1 MHAETHTWVQGSTS
15 EWERSH
21 KPKTRLFGQDV
32 SLQISF
38 LVTCELSKRNY
49 PIANNRVPFTAPQKQ
64 GGNQTEPVEAKMCCH
79 IRGFFVMDRQ
89 TIFSTIRSSSWVR
102 MARSG
107 RGRQREDTS
116 ETTVLWWK
124 DVESLWYCTARSRTN
139 THRIHVCHIWQHL
152 PSIYPSHVSIY
163 TSTMD
168 PIWDMKQDREE
179 FFPPQDAL
187 AAAHVTTTLP
197 ATGLVASE

>member
-1 MHAETHTWVQGSTS
+1 MHTETHTWVQGSTS

-21 KPKTRLFGQDV
+21 KQKTCLFGQDV

-49 PIANNRVPFTAPQKQ
+49 PIANNRVPFTAPQ
-64 GGNQTEPVEAKMCCH
+64 TEPVAEAKMCCH
-79 IRGFFVMDRQ
+79 IPGFFVMDRQ

-107 RGRQREDTS
+107 QVRRQREDTS

-124 DVESLWYCTARSRTN
+124 VFGIAQQEVEQTWNKTES
-139 THRIHVCHIWQHL
+139 
-152 PSIYPSHVSIY
+152 
-163 TSTMD
+163 
-168 PIWDMKQDREE
+168 
-179 FFPPQDAL
+179 FFPAQDAL

-197 ATGLVASE
+197 ATGLVAWELEYDPKI